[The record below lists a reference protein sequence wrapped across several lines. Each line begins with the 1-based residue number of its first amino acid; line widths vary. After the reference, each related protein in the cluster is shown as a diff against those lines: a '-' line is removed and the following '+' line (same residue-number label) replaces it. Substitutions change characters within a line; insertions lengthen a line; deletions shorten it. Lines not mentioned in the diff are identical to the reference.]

1 MNRAVVVLPCPRYP
15 VLKVVMCSLTQLRPL
30 TCAASAS
37 ASRLVPH
44 PPDLIKW
51 VTREGGFVHRA
62 VKIAQLD
69 SSNGLGLV
77 AKQEIPSGSDLIVLP
92 HHLPLRFISLDSDPH
107 DSLMLQL
114 ARQVPEEL
122 WAMKLGLKLLQER
135 AKIGSFWWPYISNLP
150 QTYTVPIFFPGED
163 IKNLQYAPLLHQVN
177 KRCRFLLDF
186 EQEVKSTLASLT
198 PDSHPFGGQE
208 VDASSLGWAMSAV
221 SSRAF
226 RLYGDK
232 HPNGTRIDIPMMLPL
247 IDMCNHSFSP
257 NARIVQEQDTS
268 SMKMQVK
275 VVAET
280 AIKEDDPLLLCYGS
294 LSNDFFLLDYG
305 FTIHSNPYDCV
316 ELKYDGGLLDA
327 SSMAAGVSSP
337 NFSAPAPWQEMILSQ
352 LNLAGETLDLK
363 VSLGGQETVEGRLL
377 AAMRVVLSSN
387 METVQKYDLS
397 TLKSLDAEAP
407 LGVANDIAVFRT
419 LIALCV
425 IALGHFPTKIM
436 DDESLLKQG
445 ASGSTELAIQ
455 YRIQKKSVIIDVM
468 RNLSKRVKL
477 LSSKDTATAEG

>member
-1 MNRAVVVLPCPRYP
+1 MATS
-15 VLKVVMCSLTQLRPL
+15 KAVMCSLTQLRPL

-37 ASRLVPH
+37 ASRLVSH

-77 AKQEIPSGSDLIVLP
+77 AKEEIPRGSDLIVLP
-92 HHLPLRFISLDSDPH
+92 HHLPLRFTSLEQEDPLLH
-107 DSLMLQL
+107 DL

-135 AKIGSFWWPYISNLP
+135 AKVGSFWWPYISNLP
-150 QTYTVPIFFPGED
+150 EAYTVPIFFPGED

-186 EQEVKSTLASLT
+186 EQEVKRAVGNLT
-198 PDSHPFGGQE
+198 PDKHPFGGQE

-226 RLYGDK
+226 RLYGEKD
-232 HPNGTRIDIPMMLPL
+232 PDGIRIDIPMMLPL
-247 IDMCNHSFSP
+247 IDMCNHSFNP
-257 NARIVQEQDTS
+257 NAKMVQEQDTS

-280 AIKEDDPLLLCYGS
+280 AIKEDDPLLLCYGC
-294 LSNDFFLLDYG
+294 LNNDLFLLDYG
-305 FTIHSNPYDCV
+305 FVVHSNPYDCI
-316 ELKYDGGLLDA
+316 ELRYDGALLDA
-327 SSMAAGVSSP
+327 ASMAAGVSSP
-337 NFSAPAPWQEMILSQ
+337 NFSAPAPWQELILSQ
-352 LNLAGETLDLK
+352 LNLAGETPDFK
-363 VSLGGQETVEGRLL
+363 VSLGGQETVDGRLL
-377 AAMRVVLSSN
+377 AALRVLLSSN
-387 METVQKYDLS
+387 MEIVQKYDLG
-397 TLKSLDAEAP
+397 TLQSLDAEAP

-445 ASGSTELAIQ
+445 ASGSTDLAIQ
-455 YRIQKKSVIIDVM
+455 YRIQKKSLIIDVM
-468 RNLSKRVKL
+468 KNLSKRVKL
-477 LSSKDTATAEG
+477 LSSKETATAEGQVTVNN